1 MPQRL
6 ADNILHFARVLRAAG
21 LPVGTDRA
29 LCAVQAIE
37 VLGVA
42 RRDDLHAALS
52 AVMLDSHEQQVIFD
66 AAFAAFWRDPKL
78 LERLMYL
85 MLPKVSGRG
94 ARDEE
99 AQRPRRV
106 DEALAPQRAAVPPK
120 PPA

>member
-37 VLGVA
+37 ALGVE

-52 AVMLDSHEQQVIFD
+52 AVMLESHEQQVVFD
-66 AAFAAFWRDPKL
+66 ATAAALPAASSAAAA
-78 LERLMYL
+78 LE
-85 MLPKVSGRG
+85 
-94 ARDEE
+94 
-99 AQRPRRV
+99 
-106 DEALAPQRAAVPPK
+106 
-120 PPA
+120 